1 MPSMDS
7 STLRAE
13 LGYGHRVA
21 LIDMITS
28 LRRALVTPP
37 ADPGWRE
44 RLADRLGVLRRSFAE
59 HVQATEGRG
68 GLYAEILDEAPRL
81 AAGIRLLEREHAGLT
96 HSIEIVHRR
105 AASAA
110 RDELRCWSGELLA
123 ALLAHRQRGADLV
136 YEAYATDIG
145 GET

>member
-1 MPSMDS
+1 MPSMES
-7 STLRAE
+7 SKLRAGF
-13 LGYGHRVA
+13 GYGHRVA
-21 LIDMITS
+21 LTEMITS
-28 LRRALVTPP
+28 LRRALVVPP

-44 RLADRLGVLRRSFAE
+44 RLADRLGVLRKSFAE
-59 HVQATEGRG
+59 HVQVTEGRD

-81 AAGIRLLEREHAGLT
+81 ASGIRLLEQEHAGLT

-105 AASAA
+105 ATSAA
-110 RDELRCWSGELLA
+110 RDDLRSWSGELLA